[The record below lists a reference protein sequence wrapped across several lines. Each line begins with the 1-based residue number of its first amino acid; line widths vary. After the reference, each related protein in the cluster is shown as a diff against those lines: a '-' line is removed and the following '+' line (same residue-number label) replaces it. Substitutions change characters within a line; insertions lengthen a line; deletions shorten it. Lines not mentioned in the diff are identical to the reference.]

1 MKQYRMKMVIQFIDD
16 GKLLMENSTKSNAK
30 VYGSIIDG
38 LFHAAHSFPNDTM
51 LISMLKSAQALVR
64 SNTFSNM
71 YLRVAI
77 EQLLYYKMK
86 SMKFKIIS
94 MHGIYLHPKQSGIF
108 MVSSHIIDL
117 QRFNVYKFTFP
128 MNRLSHSTMIQI
140 SLHSCKMTMFTRP
153 P

>member
-1 MKQYRMKMVIQFIDD
+1 VGDSRPWCVVGDASEYKGCTDDSMVETW
-16 GKLLMENSTKSNAK
+16 KLCT
-30 VYGSIIDG
+30 
-38 LFHAAHSFPNDTM
+38 SFVRDCTM

-71 YLRVAI
+71 YLRVVI

-94 MHGIYLHPKQSGIF
+94 THGIYLHPKQSGIF
-108 MVSSHIIDL
+108 MVSNHIIDL